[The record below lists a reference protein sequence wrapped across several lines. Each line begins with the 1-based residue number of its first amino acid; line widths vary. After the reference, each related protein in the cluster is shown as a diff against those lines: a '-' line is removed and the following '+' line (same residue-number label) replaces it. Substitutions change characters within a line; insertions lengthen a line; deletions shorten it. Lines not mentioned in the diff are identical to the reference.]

1 MDKELIKNII
11 VENQSIIQS
20 IKFVRRDCKFDDNLN
35 YVLVGIRRAGKSYLL
50 YQHIHDLL
58 EKGHSINEILYFN
71 FEDDRITEMTV
82 GDLHL
87 ILDCYSEMYEHKPFI
102 FLDEVQIVDKW
113 EKFARRLADQKY
125 RVFITGSNA
134 KMFSG
139 EISTTLGGRYMV
151 HEVFPYSFAEFLSV
165 KGLKPLNKNFIYSH
179 KSQIVRLFDEYFH
192 FGGIPE
198 SVSAQDKR
206 QWISNLYNKIFF
218 GDLLSRY
225 QIRND
230 YAMRVLVRKLTENLK
245 QPTSYNRLANIVSS
259 AGKRVSTDA
268 IIDYIKYMNESWLI
282 LPFENYAGKMQDKVT
297 NRKYYF
303 TDNGV
308 LNLFLIDPNTSLL
321 ENLVAINMF
330 KKFGEGAYFYNSNV
344 EIDFYVPD
352 EKLAV
357 QVSYSLND
365 EETRNW
371 EIGALIKASKVL
383 EINEMIIVTK
393 DEEETIEQD
402 NFTIKVVPI
411 WKWLLTT

>member
-20 IKFVRRDCKFDDNLN
+20 IKFIRRDCKFDDNLN

-50 YQHIHDLL
+50 YQHIHDLI
-58 EKGHSINEILYFN
+58 EKGHSISEILYFN

-165 KGLKPLNKNFIYSH
+165 KGLKPQDKNFIYSH

-230 YAMRVLVRKLTENLK
+230 YAMRILVRKLAENIK

-259 AGKRVSTDA
+259 AGKKVSTDA

-282 LPFENYAGKMQDKVT
+282 LPFENYAGKMQDKVS

-330 KKFGEGAYFYNSNV
+330 KKYGEGAYFYNSNV

-365 EETRNW
+365 EETGNRK
-371 EIGALIKASKVL
+371 IGALIKASKAL
-383 EINEMIIVTK
+383 EINEMLIVTK